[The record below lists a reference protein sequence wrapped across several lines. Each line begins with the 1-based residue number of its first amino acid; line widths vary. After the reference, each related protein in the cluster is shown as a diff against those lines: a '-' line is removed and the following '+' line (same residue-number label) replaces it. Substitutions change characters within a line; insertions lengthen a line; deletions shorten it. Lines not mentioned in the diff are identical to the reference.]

1 MYGNVGRDSWRRD
14 KTDDGR
20 RDADGPRLFYAS
32 RFVSFSFL
40 SFFFFLFFFGC
51 CDRFT
56 FLFRFSLPLAF
67 AGASYFRSLS
77 LSLSLSLSFI
87 LSLFLFRLDFLFRL
101 HSIEAPQPAA
111 RNAPPPLRHLV
122 TKNLKR
128 YKKKKNKN
136 FYHTPLKKNRWQ
148 TFPNELGFD
157 ETR

>member
-40 SFFFFLFFFGC
+40 SFFFFPFFFGC

-77 LSLSLSLSFI
+77 LSLSVVHSLSLSFSARLFI
-87 LSLFLFRLDFLFRL
+87 SSSFNRSTAAGGAECASAVASLGYEEFKK
-101 HSIEAPQPAA
+101 IQ
-111 RNAPPPLRHLV
+111 
-122 TKNLKR
+122 
-128 YKKKKNKN
+128 KKKNNKN